1 MTEVG
6 WQKFQYLAN
15 KSPSSNQFLLS
26 SPSRDKPNRPE
37 CNIAYTVPSW
47 RRPTPKIKVIKMY
60 KYVISR
66 INQNLNFH
74 QWESSILNLL
84 LKDQI
89 TLLLVWVILADFW
102 LPNEID
108 SWNFQN
114 LQILRFRETSRNL
127 VSFIQI
133 LFLFY
138 QREKIKKTC
147 NDYTLVLD

>member
-37 CNIAYTVPSW
+37 LNTAYTVPSW

-60 KYVISR
+60 KYIISR
-66 INQNLNFH
+66 INKNLNFH
-74 QWESSILNLL
+74 QWESSILIFL

-89 TLLLVWVILADFW
+89 TLPLVWGILADFW
-102 LPNEID
+102 VPHEID
-108 SWNFQN
+108 SWNFQV
-114 LQILRFRETSRNL
+114 LHCLRFRETSRNL
-127 VSFIQI
+127 GSFRQLLS
-133 LFLFY
+133 LFH
-138 QREKIKKTC
+138 QRG
-147 NDYTLVLD
+147 TLWKD